1 MRQMP
6 LIRDA
11 GPGDIRLVLGVY
23 SACIAADADYLP
35 FLEAGDE
42 QAVLAWF
49 LLKPLLACL
58 LAEHDGLIV
67 GVAGL
72 RDAEPGPGAGMPGGR
87 WLEACR
93 LAVHP
98 AHRGGAV
105 TRDLTS
111 ARASHAV
118 SLGADRLWMRCVE
131 DSRSHRLALAHG
143 WTWWARTEFEG
154 PAAAQRAIL
163 LARMLNDRCP
173 LGRRRSP
180 IIRLS
185 SVIKRS
191 RRRGRIETILVHSH
205 ARLLE

>member
-1 MRQMP
+1 MP

-11 GPGDIRLVLGVY
+11 GPGDIRAVLGIY
-23 SACIAADADYLP
+23 SAYIAADAGYLP

-42 QAVLAWF
+42 PAVLAWF

-58 LAEHDGLIV
+58 VAEQDGLV
-67 GVAGL
+67 AGVAGL
-72 RDAEPGPGAGMPGGR
+72 RDAEPGPGAGTPGGR

-105 TRDLTS
+105 TRDLIA
-111 ARASHAV
+111 ARISLAL

-131 DSRSHRLALAHG
+131 NSRSQRLAMAHG

-154 PAAAQRAIL
+154 PAATQCAIL
-163 LARMLNDRCP
+163 LTRTLNDR
-173 LGRRRSP
+173 
-180 IIRLS
+180 
-185 SVIKRS
+185 
-191 RRRGRIETILVHSH
+191 H
-205 ARLLE
+205 